1 LIPALLKPTSSTSSS
16 AAAAAAVVESRERE
30 KTKLVKVS
38 LVLFAHQINELNVN
52 IKMK

>member
-16 AAAAAAVVESRERE
+16 SAAAVVVESRERE